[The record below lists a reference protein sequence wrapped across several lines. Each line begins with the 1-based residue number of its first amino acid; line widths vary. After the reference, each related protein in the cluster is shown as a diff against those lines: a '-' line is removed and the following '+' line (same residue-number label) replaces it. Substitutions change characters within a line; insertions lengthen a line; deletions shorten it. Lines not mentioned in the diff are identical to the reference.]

1 MGVEYLCGSVLRQK
15 ASTRTCFPFS
25 GFQVQFACPPV
36 FQNLGRGFNSN
47 LIQARSEKIS
57 KMVLISCHLS
67 ILLACLS
74 VSLSVW
80 RLVDSLLVTVIVG
93 LPPINLWSFYIVPAG
108 DSVSWR
114 SGAFLQSLNLMTK
127 PWLAL
132 KGNWCIFTF
141 LQWKR
146 ADNLCTS

>member
-1 MGVEYLCGSVLRQK
+1 MVSSKYKLKTKEIYKRHTTSKKDKKTYLFYVGVEYLCGSVLRQK

-93 LPPINLWSFYIVPAG
+93 LPPINL
-108 DSVSWR
+108 
-114 SGAFLQSLNLMTK
+114 
-127 PWLAL
+127 
-132 KGNWCIFTF
+132 
-141 LQWKR
+141 
-146 ADNLCTS
+146 